1 MPEIMVATDDPKTGM
16 ELELNVCENIYRVP
30 IGAEGFDEFI
40 EVFLECLKC
49 DDKEGIDKVLDKWED
64 K

>member
-1 MPEIMVATDDPKTGM
+1 MKEVMVVRDDPKTGM
-16 ELELNVCENIYRVP
+16 ELDLKVKVK
-30 IGAEGFDEFI
+30 GFDEFI

-49 DDKEGIDKVLDKWED
+49 NDEEGIDKVLDKWED